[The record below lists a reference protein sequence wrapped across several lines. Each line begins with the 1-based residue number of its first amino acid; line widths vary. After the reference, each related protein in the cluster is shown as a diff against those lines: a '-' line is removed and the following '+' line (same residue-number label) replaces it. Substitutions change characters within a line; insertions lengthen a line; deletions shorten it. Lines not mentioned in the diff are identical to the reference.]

1 MSQKV
6 DGIINSLSELESDID
21 SVNISL
27 VDMKKSLNS
36 IAQKEID
43 SLLEQTR
50 RMATSEAESMISN
63 SKSSAESESQKITQ
77 DGQSKVAENI
87 EEKELEVQIFSDD
100 DISLVAQQANVDEEA
115 AKNALAEAE
124 GDLARAI
131 LLLTTN

>member
-21 SVNISL
+21 SVNLSL
-27 VDMKKSLNS
+27 ADMKKSLNS

-50 RMATSEAESMISN
+50 KMATSEAESMISS

-77 DGQSKVAENI
+77 DGESKVAEI
-87 EEKELEVQIFSDD
+87 
-100 DISLVAQQANVDEEA
+100 QQKIDSNFGSAVD
-115 AKNALAEAE
+115 NAVST
-124 GDLARAI
+124 I
-131 LLLTTN
+131 LKS